1 MWEQIRSNKRRSVT
15 LVILIAFILVVL
27 GFVIGEAVQ
36 PGAGPFGVAVA
47 VLIWI
52 IMSLVAYFQGDNIL
66 LAVSGA
72 QEIEKKDHPQ
82 LFNVVEEM
90 TIASGVGAM
99 PRVYIL
105 NDMALNA
112 FATGR
117 NPKKSAVAVTAG
129 LLGRLKRD
137 ELQGVIAHEMSHV
150 VNRDVL
156 FMTMVG
162 VMLGSIVMISEIF
175 LRGLRFG
182 AGSSRRYRSERGG
195 GQGQAIMMLVAVV
208 LAILA
213 PMIAQLIYLAI
224 SRRREYLADANA
236 AVLTRY
242 PEGLASALEAIAGDD
257 HVLEHANKVTAPMFI
272 ANPFAKAGRFA
283 AGLTS
288 THPPID
294 ERIRIL
300 RSIGGSV
307 SFQQYDAA
315 WRTVRG
321 RERGVVPSSALAQE
335 TAQPVRPASE
345 EGEQDKRQR
354 MREAGDLLRKVNQF
368 IFLPCA
374 CGLTLKL
381 PPDFKK
387 DKVACPRC
395 HKELEVPVA
404 QLATAAQL
412 GELMAGQ
419 TQPPL
424 RVAAPRVSQG
434 PAAAGLQI
442 TRQGNQWQSFRC
454 SCGNVLHLAPN
465 DIDPEVTC
473 PSCGQKTTIVSR

>member
-1 MWEQIRSNKRRSVT
+1 
-15 LVILIAFILVVL
+15 
-27 GFVIGEAVQ
+27 
-36 PGAGPFGVAVA
+36 
-47 VLIWI
+47 
-52 IMSLVAYFQGDNIL
+52 
-66 LAVSGA
+66 
-72 QEIEKKDHPQ
+72 
-82 LFNVVEEM
+82 
-90 TIASGVGAM
+90 
-99 PRVYIL
+99 
-105 NDMALNA
+105 
-112 FATGR
+112 
-117 NPKKSAVAVTAG
+117 
-129 LLGRLKRD
+129 
-137 ELQGVIAHEMSHV
+137 
-150 VNRDVL
+150 
-156 FMTMVG
+156 
-162 VMLGSIVMISEIF
+162 
-175 LRGLRFG
+175 
-182 AGSSRRYRSERGG
+182 
-195 GQGQAIMMLVAVV
+195 
-208 LAILA
+208 
-213 PMIAQLIYLAI
+213 
-224 SRRREYLADANA
+224 
-236 AVLTRY
+236 
-242 PEGLASALEAIAGDD
+242 LEAIAGDD

-354 MREAGDLLRKVNQF
+354 MREAGDVLRKVNQF

-454 SCGNVLHLAPN
+454 ACGNVLHLAPN